1 MSRIYG
7 QITDIS
13 ENAVADFW
21 SKKTAAEGLKAVLL
35 GKTAD
40 NSEQRLRNAH
50 EKELVRELIK
60 KHFKADKKISVLDI
74 GCGYG
79 RWCENL
85 REDFYLYCGID
96 GSKQFIDEAKA
107 FFPEPSCSFH
117 IFNLNDFA
125 VGGGK
130 RLLNQQFD
138 LVVITGVLMYL
149 NDEVT
154 APLLKE
160 LSALVKADGIFYIQ
174 ESVSFTDERL
184 TLKDFYSQDL
194 QTYYSAIYRKISE
207 YEDMFKKSL
216 ADFAVDTKGLL
227 LDDGDGARSETNAEY
242 WCLKRKN

>member
-1 MSRIYG
+1 MI
-7 QITDIS
+7 
-13 ENAVADFW
+13 
-21 SKKTAAEGLKAVLL
+21 
-35 GKTAD
+35 
-40 NSEQRLRNAH
+40 LR
-50 EKELVRELIK
+50 
-60 KHFKADKKISVLDI
+60 S
-74 GCGYG
+74 
-79 RWCENL
+79 
-85 REDFYLYCGID
+85 
-96 GSKQFIDEAKA
+96 
-107 FFPEPSCSFH
+107 
-117 IFNLNDFA
+117 
-125 VGGGK
+125 GGGK

-138 LVVITGVLMYL
+138 LVIITGVLMYL

-174 ESVSFTDERL
+174 ESVSLTDERL

>member
-50 EKELVRELIK
+50 EKELVRNLIK

-85 REDFYLYCGID
+85 REDFYRYCGID
-96 GSKQFIDEAKA
+96 GSRRFIEEAKE
-107 FFPEPSCSFH
+107 FFVDPSCSF
-117 IFNLNDFA
+117 LQLQLKDFA
-125 VGGGK
+125 VGGG
-130 RLLNQQFD
+130 
-138 LVVITGVLMYL
+138 
-149 NDEVT
+149 
-154 APLLKE
+154 
-160 LSALVKADGIFYIQ
+160 
-174 ESVSFTDERL
+174 
-184 TLKDFYSQDL
+184 
-194 QTYYSAIYRKISE
+194 
-207 YEDMFKKSL
+207 
-216 ADFAVDTKGLL
+216 
-227 LDDGDGARSETNAEY
+227 
-242 WCLKRKN
+242 